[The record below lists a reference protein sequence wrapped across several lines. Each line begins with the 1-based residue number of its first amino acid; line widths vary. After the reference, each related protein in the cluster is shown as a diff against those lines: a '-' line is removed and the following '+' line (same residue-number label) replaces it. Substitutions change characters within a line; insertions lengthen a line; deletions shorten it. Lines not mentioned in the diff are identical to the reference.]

1 MLTPLIC
8 AKYAWLRLAP
18 AAGCYNKVNLYS
30 LSQHLMCQRAQ
41 GGSTVPTS
49 PGWGGRGA
57 SAAAAHL
64 GLAPVGSS
72 LMHGVSG
79 VMI

>member
-1 MLTPLIC
+1 M
-8 AKYAWLRLAP
+8 
-18 AAGCYNKVNLYS
+18 
-30 LSQHLMCQRAQ
+30 
-41 GGSTVPTS
+41 PTS